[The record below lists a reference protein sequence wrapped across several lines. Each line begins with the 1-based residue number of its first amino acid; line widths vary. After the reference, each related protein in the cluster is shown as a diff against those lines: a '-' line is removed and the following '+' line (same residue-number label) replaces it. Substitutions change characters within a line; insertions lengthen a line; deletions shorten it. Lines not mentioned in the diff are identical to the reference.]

1 MVDGD
6 IGVGVLDV
14 TYEDPTTSFATTA
27 ASTTRS
33 AATTPASVAHVGS
46 RRPDLP
52 SLVAG
57 IAIVIFGAVLL
68 LDRADVLTCASPPS
82 ARSRARSL
90 GAILLAS
97 GLVRR
102 D

>member
-1 MVDGD
+1 MGNW
-6 IGVGVLDV
+6 
-14 TYEDPTTSFATTA
+14 
-27 ASTTRS
+27 
-33 AATTPASVAHVGS
+33 
-46 RRPDLP
+46 RPDPP

-57 IAIVIFGAVLL
+57 LAIAAFGTVLL
-68 LDRADVLTCASPPS
+68 LDRTGVLDLRFAALAPLACAVV
-82 ARSRARSL
+82 

>member
-1 MVDGD
+1 
-6 IGVGVLDV
+6 VGK
-14 TYEDPTTSFATTA
+14 
-27 ASTTRS
+27 
-33 AATTPASVAHVGS
+33 
-46 RRPDLP
+46 RRPDLL

-57 IAIVIFGAVLL
+57 IAIAIFGVVLL
-68 LDRADVLTCASPPS
+68 LDHVGAFDLRFAAFAPLVCAI
-82 ARSRARSL
+82 A

>member
-1 MVDGD
+1 V
-6 IGVGVLDV
+6 
-14 TYEDPTTSFATTA
+14 
-27 ASTTRS
+27 
-33 AATTPASVAHVGS
+33 
-46 RRPDLP
+46 P

-68 LDRADVLTCASPPS
+68 LDRADVLTLRFAALGPLACAV
-82 ARSRARSL
+82 A